1 METELQ
7 DKHQAKRKMETAIRK
22 FVFEFRRTFN
32 NIIFNAIN
40 YHLTVVNKSQTK
52 ARNSVMRRS

>member
-1 METELQ
+1 METESQ

-22 FVFEFRRTFN
+22 FAFEFRRTFN
-32 NIIFNAIN
+32 NIIFNVIN